1 MLDTTIEEE
10 ELAHIL
16 SYQNVVSGQKME
28 KLLSL
33 NEAHLK
39 MVTYMQP

>member
-1 MLDTTIEEE
+1 MRDATIEEE

-16 SYQNVVSGQKME
+16 SYQTLSANKKIE

-33 NEAHLK
+33 NEAC
-39 MVTYMQP
+39 